1 MELDID
7 ETKMLTVF
15 SFPDMAKTFKDE
27 ILCLLKDNPNPTSFP
42 IQA

>member
-15 SFPDMAKTFKDE
+15 SFPEEAKICKDE
-27 ILCLLKDNPNPTSFP
+27 ILCLLKDNPNPTTFA